1 LKTVGYDLAYA
12 LSAKPSLP
20 VSRGSN
26 DMLLTA
32 VLLTQ
37 DLRYASP
44 SQFPSDATWSFAPL
58 YSGGTVLAFHQ
69 ASLLSLAAPV
79 RRI

>member
-1 LKTVGYDLAYA
+1 MAHNLHSPSVKDTTIVPSKKEKPSSIEDGGYDLAYA

-44 SQFPSDATWSFAPL
+44 SQFPSDVS
-58 YSGGTVLAFHQ
+58 
-69 ASLLSLAAPV
+69 
-79 RRI
+79 